1 MIESEIIIRQ
11 ETAGRFGVSNSNGR
25 VDLAELAADASRAL
39 RESDEALDR
48 VRAIDG
54 ENWVVKWLNSGEIR
68 AEMVRAIEH
77 IRTIARVNVAL
88 SAICNDLAASNLEHA
103 KTLCANQERT
113 AKALNDIHVAVD
125 QIFQRSSIATR
136 QVRVLSSPNESSPDV
151 EGAGAGVQSL
161 QTQLDLQCDELAR
174 ISSEVDSGFHEL
186 RRLEEGL
193 RSDLE
198 DLRGTTTAAKD
209 AVVRRIRRCE
219 SRIDDARAELN
230 ALTKSFRSI
239 GDALEVR
246 LAKCERDLIQAD
258 AFSRD
263 SLRRIGERVES
274 LGSALKSMRVSND
287 TDRRKLKA
295 ELGSELRR
303 MMKAGRVDL
312 LTACAV
318 LLVLQLIGI
327 GFVIQWAGLR

>member
-103 KTLCANQERT
+103 KTLCANQEQT

-136 QVRVLSSPNESSPDV
+136 QVPRWPVQIPPPVATPNSPRQDRPDYDDSVLMAMRE
-151 EGAGAGVQSL
+151 
-161 QTQLDLQCDELAR
+161 
-174 ISSEVDSGFHEL
+174 
-186 RRLEEGL
+186 
-193 RSDLE
+193 
-198 DLRGTTTAAKD
+198 AA
-209 AVVRRIRRCE
+209 
-219 SRIDDARAELN
+219 
-230 ALTKSFRSI
+230 
-239 GDALEVR
+239 
-246 LAKCERDLIQAD
+246 
-258 AFSRD
+258 
-263 SLRRIGERVES
+263 SLRR
-274 LGSALKSMRVSND
+274 
-287 TDRRKLKA
+287 
-295 ELGSELRR
+295 
-303 MMKAGRVDL
+303 
-312 LTACAV
+312 
-318 LLVLQLIGI
+318 
-327 GFVIQWAGLR
+327 